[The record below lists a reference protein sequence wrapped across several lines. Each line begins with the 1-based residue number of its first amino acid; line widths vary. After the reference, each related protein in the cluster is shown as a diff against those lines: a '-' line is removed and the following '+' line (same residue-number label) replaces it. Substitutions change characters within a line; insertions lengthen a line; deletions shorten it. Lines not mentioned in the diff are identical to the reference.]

1 MIAFQVISGV
11 TGFSILLEKLLS
23 LGETVTTVQEWVRG
37 AVLGSRLVAV
47 IEEVCTTG
55 QKMDSHRAETG
66 WNILSLALSTSKQG
80 GVSLFSLT
88 FSLLALIC
96 HLLITFKN
104 SFDQNR
110 TDRKSVLIWIQT
122 V

>member
-1 MIAFQVISGV
+1 MTAFQVISGI
-11 TGFSILLEKLLS
+11 TGFRIWLEKLLS
-23 LGETVTTVQEWVRG
+23 LSETVVAVQEWVRG
-37 AVLGSRLVAV
+37 TVLGSRLLAV

-88 FSLLALIC
+88 LSMLVVIC
-96 HLLITFKN
+96 HLLLIFTN
-104 SFDQNR
+104 SLDPDQ
-110 TDRKSVLIWIQT
+110 D
-122 V
+122 